1 MTVLETL
8 LVFVVAPVVL
18 YAAIWLL
25 VAARNRGSRP
35 RYSAGDPWPY
45 EPLFWIAN
53 PAGAGHHEPHAHVGG
68 GSDERGGTGG
78 KW

>member
-1 MTVLETL
+1 MTVVETL

-18 YAAIWLL
+18 YFAIWT
-25 VAARNRGSRP
+25 VIVMRNRSGRP
-35 RYSAGDPWPY
+35 RYNAGDPWPY

-53 PAGAGHHEPHAHVGG
+53 PAGAAHPAAHASAD
-68 GSDERGGTGG
+68 GSDARGGTGG

>member
-1 MTVLETL
+1 MTVVETL

-18 YAAIWLL
+18 YAGIWTLI
-25 VAARNRGSRP
+25 AARRRRGRT
-35 RYSAGDPWPY
+35 RWSAGDPWPY

-53 PAGAGHHEPHAHVGG
+53 PKGAHLPAHASASD
-68 GSDERGGTGG
+68 GSDARGGTGG

>member
-1 MTVLETL
+1 MTVVETL

-18 YAAIWLL
+18 YFAIWALI
-25 VAARNRGSRP
+25 AMRNRSGRP
-35 RYSAGDPWPY
+35 RYNAGDPWPY

-53 PAGAGHHEPHAHVGG
+53 PAGAAHHAPHAPAD
-68 GSDERGGTGG
+68 GSDARGGTGG